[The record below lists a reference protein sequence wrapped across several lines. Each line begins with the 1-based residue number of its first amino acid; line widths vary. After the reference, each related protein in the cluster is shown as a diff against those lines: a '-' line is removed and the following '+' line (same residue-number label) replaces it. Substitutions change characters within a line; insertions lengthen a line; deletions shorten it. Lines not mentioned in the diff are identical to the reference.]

1 MHAVRVGVGVT
12 RVGVCMIVRV
22 EVGWIGRMVG
32 VIFFVKVIW
41 AVSFT
46 NETSDSW
53 VAKKVGLILDC
64 GRGTDPQ
71 AIKKIKI
78 THAITRLL
86 NTLAVYH
93 KIHHGF

>member
-1 MHAVRVGVGVT
+1 
-12 RVGVCMIVRV
+12 MIVGV
-22 EVGWIGRMVG
+22 EVGWIGRMAG
-32 VIFFVKVIW
+32 VICFVKVIW

-46 NETSDSW
+46 NETGDSW
-53 VAKKVGLILDC
+53 VAVKVGVILDC
-64 GRGTDPQ
+64 SRGIDPQ

-93 KIHHGF
+93 KIHHGC